1 MILLKKK
8 TGPKPSIPIAPMID
22 MVFLLLIY
30 FMVSASLH
38 RQEAD
43 ISFQLPGVVEQSEP
57 LAMPDEQVVEI
68 SAQGRVVV
76 NDYAY
81 DFPGAPRFMELASM
95 LKRYKE
101 ASDAT
106 RTEARIIIAPDETV
120 THQTIVKV
128 LDACALAGIESVN
141 FALGEEDFA
150 LGY

>member
-22 MVFLLLIY
+22 VVFLLLIY

-106 RTEARIIIAPDETV
+106 RTEARVTIAPDGAV

-141 FALGEEDFA
+141 FALGEEDIS
-150 LGY
+150 GGI